1 MVEQNLKRE
10 PAEPKRATEEIV
22 DNGGTRGGQDRRQ
35 HSEPHSG
42 QERRSGK
49 DRRRG
54 YDRRTGLP
62 RRRMQERRSENRYYW
77 NGMAVERRDA
87 YRKG

>member
-1 MVEQNLKRE
+1 M
-10 PAEPKRATEEIV
+10 

-42 QERRSGK
+42 EERRSGK